1 MPIPARGTIKS
12 NFETGKK
19 PTQAQ
24 YHQWIDATYD
34 LSQQATDTAE
44 DALAAVEATLPFCA
58 GWFYL
63 EFDNSRGPFSP
74 GTFAPTTFTK
84 FRQQDCTFALQ
95 MIQGYL
101 TYNASSGPKPYKLR
115 IQVDVTFAAAAANTT
130 YTANFALFNKTTA
143 GCSFYLDMPFLLY
156 SGVANEPPF
165 GWFNFIIW
173 P

>member
-1 MPIPARGTIKS
+1 MPIPSRATIKA

-34 LSQQATDTAE
+34 LSQGATTTAE
-44 DALAAVEATLPFCA
+44 AALADVLATLPLCM
-58 GWFYL
+58 GSFYV

-74 GTFAPTTFTK
+74 GTFAPTVFTK
-84 FRQQDCTFALQ
+84 FREQDCTFTLT
-95 MIQGYL
+95 MIQGYV
-101 TYNASSGPKPYKLR
+101 TYNAPSGPKPYKVR
-115 IQVDVTFAAAAANTT
+115 IQVDVTFATAAANTT
-130 YTANFALFNKTTA
+130 YTANYALFSKTIA
-143 GCSFYLDMPFLLY
+143 GCSFYLDLPFLLY

-165 GWFNFIIW
+165 GWFTFTLW